1 MLLKVAPTIQ
11 VVAKGWGQKGIIIST
26 EFNWMTTKPSPLDW
40 QEDLYGGR
48 LAKQVHA
55 SMIVFLYFFQW
66 GVHSCA
72 PDSMVD
78 FICLLTNGYQLD
90 FSNSGISGLII

>member
-55 SMIVFLYFFQW
+55 SMIVCYTSFSEEFTR
-66 GVHSCA
+66 V
-72 PDSMVD
+72 
-78 FICLLTNGYQLD
+78 LLTAWLTS
-90 FSNSGISGLII
+90 FAC